1 MRVTRTVKRKVNTN
15 QVKTPR
21 KRPARR
27 YVDVNKQVQYTELLD
42 NSVNNPM
49 TFTYMDPLRNQNA
62 IELLRKQYEDIIR
75 MYGVDL
81 AYFRKFNTFFE
92 DEEKNTANMIYRRR
106 YNSSILCFRISSWF
120 FKY

>member
-1 MRVTRTVKRKVNTN
+1 
-15 QVKTPR
+15 
-21 KRPARR
+21 
-27 YVDVNKQVQYTELLD
+27 
-42 NSVNNPM
+42 
-49 TFTYMDPLRNQNA
+49 MDPLRNQNT

-106 YNSSILCFRISSWF
+106 YNSSILCFRISSWL

>member
-1 MRVTRTVKRKVNTN
+1 MRVTRTVKRKANTN

-21 KRPARR
+21 KRLARR

-42 NSVNNPM
+42 NTVNNPM
-49 TFTYMDPLRNQNA
+49 TFTYMDPNRNQNA

-81 AYFRKFNTFFE
+81 AYFRKFNKFFE
-92 DEEKNTANMIYRRR
+92 DE
-106 YNSSILCFRISSWF
+106 
-120 FKY
+120 